1 VIPFENR
8 NFGLNSR
15 KQSPQSLIYFRG
27 SLSIQHFTVS
37 KAYKSINIMASTDK
51 TDFAS
56 DPRMT
61 LNEQT
66 GKWSYVGEDDVS
78 YEYDE
83 NVGAWFPMVGNE
95 TNE

>member
-1 VIPFENR
+1 
-8 NFGLNSR
+8 
-15 KQSPQSLIYFRG
+15 
-27 SLSIQHFTVS
+27 
-37 KAYKSINIMASTDK
+37 MASTDK

>member
-1 VIPFENR
+1 
-8 NFGLNSR
+8 
-15 KQSPQSLIYFRG
+15 
-27 SLSIQHFTVS
+27 
-37 KAYKSINIMASTDK
+37 MASTNK

-66 GKWSYVGEDDVS
+66 GKWSYVGEEGVS

-83 NVGAWFPMVGNE
+83 NVGAWFPMVSLYLQPQMNMLLMQL
-95 TNE
+95 TVRRKTHASTSICVCN

>member
-1 VIPFENR
+1 
-8 NFGLNSR
+8 
-15 KQSPQSLIYFRG
+15 
-27 SLSIQHFTVS
+27 
-37 KAYKSINIMASTDK
+37 MASTNK

-66 GKWSYVGEDDVS
+66 GKWSYVGEEGVS

-83 NVGAWFPMVGNE
+83 NVGAWFPMVSLYLYLFEHDVDVFDSTTKNSCKHKHLCMQLKAWKRPSR
-95 TNE
+95 

>member
-1 VIPFENR
+1 
-8 NFGLNSR
+8 
-15 KQSPQSLIYFRG
+15 
-27 SLSIQHFTVS
+27 
-37 KAYKSINIMASTDK
+37 MASTNK

-66 GKWSYVGEDDVS
+66 GKWSYVGEEGVS

-83 NVGAWFPMVGNE
+83 NVGAWFPMVSFISAKSKHALIAGNSCI
-95 TNE
+95 